1 MKASFNR
8 HMNLTE
14 LLDQTASNRPKKVA
28 LIEGDAIISYAE
40 LVEKVNILALQL
52 RAFHLSSGYRV
63 GLCLPN
69 SISYVALT
77 FALWRI
83 NAVVVPIP
91 TECTE
96 EEFSNIAVTM
106 RLEAIIGQKPRGQST
121 LLSADCFYTK
131 LTPATPTDNHGL
143 NIAFI
148 RFTSG
153 TTSARKGVVLSHE
166 TICGRV
172 AAANKSLRIGPD
184 DTVMWCLPMS
194 HHFLVTIVLYLS
206 AGATVVLA
214 RHVLARPF
222 LEAVNKW
229 RGTVLY
235 AAPFHY
241 ALLARDNSE
250 IKIPS
255 VRLAVATTCSLPQD
269 VAVNFHQ
276 RFGLRLTPALG
287 VIELG
292 LVCVNDDPA
301 TRANSVGRPQPDCAV
316 RIRNPDRDGY
326 GEVVFA
332 GPGIFDAYDNPWTP
346 REQMMPDGWFATGD
360 IGRVDEQGYLFLAGR
375 KVAVINLAG
384 RKVFPEEIETVLN
397 RHPAV
402 LESRVFGATHP
413 HLGETV
419 EAEIVLNQP
428 GAGLDSVR
436 AFCREHLASYKI
448 PTRFTIVNALP
459 RTPVTGKIRRAFVAA

>member
-1 MKASFNR
+1 
-8 HMNLTE
+8 
-14 LLDQTASNRPKKVA
+14 
-28 LIEGDAIISYAE
+28 
-40 LVEKVNILALQL
+40 
-52 RAFHLSSGYRV
+52 
-63 GLCLPN
+63 
-69 SISYVALT
+69 
-77 FALWRI
+77 
-83 NAVVVPIP
+83 
-91 TECTE
+91 
-96 EEFSNIAVTM
+96 
-106 RLEAIIGQKPRGQST
+106 
-121 LLSADCFYTK
+121 LSADCFYTK

-184 DTVMWCLPMS
+184 DTVMWYLPMS

>member
-1 MKASFNR
+1 
-8 HMNLTE
+8 MNLTE
-14 LLDQTASNRPKKVA
+14 LLDKTASRWPQKSA
-28 LIEGDAIISYAE
+28 LIEGDISVSYAG
-40 LVEKVNILALQL
+40 LVQKIAAATLQL
-52 RAFHLSSGYRV
+52 QALHLRSRCRV

-91 TECTE
+91 TECTDE
-96 EEFSNIAVTM
+96 ESSNIAETM
-106 RLEAIIGQKPRGQST
+106 RLDAIISQKSRGESVS
-121 LLSADCFYTK
+121 LSQDVFFTK
-131 LTPATPTDNHGL
+131 LTPSSPPDNHGL
-143 NIAFI
+143 NLAFI

-153 TTSARKGVVLSHE
+153 TTSAQKGVVLSHE
-166 TICGRV
+166 TIRDRV
-172 AAANKSLRIGPD
+172 AAANKFLRISPD

-206 AGATVVLA
+206 AGATIVLA

-222 LEAVNKW
+222 LEAVNRW
-229 RGTVLY
+229 QGTVLY

-241 ALLARDNSE
+241 ALLARDNSDA
-250 IKIPS
+250 KIS
-255 VRLAVATTCSLPQD
+255 STRLAVATTCSLPPD
-269 VAVNFHQ
+269 VAENFHQ

-301 TRANSVGRPQPDCAV
+301 SRPDSVGRPQPDYAIN
-316 RIRNPDRDGY
+316 IRNPDRDGY

-332 GPGIFDAYDNPWTP
+332 GPGFFDAYDNPWTP
-346 REQMMPDGWFATGD
+346 REQLMPDGWFVTGD
-360 IGRVDEQGYLFLAGR
+360 IGRVDAQGYLFLAGR

-397 RHPAV
+397 RHPDV
-402 LESRVFGATHP
+402 RESRVFGAMHP

-419 EAEIVLNQP
+419 EAEIVLHQS

-448 PTRFTIVNALP
+448 PTRFNVVSALP
-459 RTPVTGKIRRAFVAA
+459 RTPVTGKIRRAAAVA

>member
-1 MKASFNR
+1 
-8 HMNLTE
+8 MNLME
-14 LLDQTASNRPKKVA
+14 LLDQTASNWPKKTA
-28 LIEGDAIISYAE
+28 LKEGETVVSYAK
-40 LVEKVNILALQL
+40 LVEAINIFALQL
-52 RAFHLSSGYRV
+52 LTFQSSAGCRV

-69 SISYVALT
+69 SINYVALT

-91 TECTE
+91 MECTE
-96 EEFSNIAVTM
+96 EEFLNIVATM
-106 RLEAIIGQKPRGQST
+106 RLEAVITQKPRGQSAP
-121 LLSADCFYTK
+121 LQPDCFFTK
-131 LTPATPTDNHGL
+131 LLPPSPPDNHGL

-166 TICGRV
+166 TIRDRI
-172 AAANKSLRIGPD
+172 AASNKFLRIGPD
-184 DTVMWCLPMS
+184 DTVIWCLPMS
-194 HHFLVTIVLYLS
+194 HHFLVTIVLYMS
-206 AGATVVLA
+206 VGATVVLA
-214 RHVLARPF
+214 RHVLAQPF
-222 LEAVNKW
+222 LEAVNRW
-229 RGTVLY
+229 HGTVLY

-241 ALLARDNSE
+241 ALLARDNSGA
-250 IKIPS
+250 KISS
-255 VRLAVATTCSLPQD
+255 VRLAVSTTCSLPQD
-269 VAVNFHQ
+269 VAENFRQ

-301 TRANSVGRPQPDCAV
+301 ARQDSVGRPQPDYAV
-316 RIRNPDRDGY
+316 QIRNPDHDGY

-332 GPGIFDAYDNPWTP
+332 GPGFFDAYDNPWTP
-346 REQMMPDGWFATGD
+346 REQLMPDGWFATGD
-360 IGRVDEQGYLFLAGR
+360 IGRIDAQGYLFLAGR

-384 RKVFPEEIETVLN
+384 RKVFPEEIESVLN
-397 RHPAV
+397 RHPDV
-402 LESRVFGATHP
+402 RESRVFGATHP

-436 AFCREHLASYKI
+436 VFCREHLASYKI
-448 PTRFTIVNALP
+448 PTRFTVVNALP
-459 RTPVTGKIRRAFVAA
+459 RTPVTGKIRRAATVA

>member
-1 MKASFNR
+1 
-8 HMNLTE
+8 MNLTE
-14 LLDQTASNRPKKVA
+14 LLDRAASDWPKKTA
-28 LIEGDAIISYAE
+28 LIEGDVLVSYAD
-40 LVEKVNILALQL
+40 LAGKINDLALQL
-52 RAFHLSSGYRV
+52 RAFQLAPGCRV

-83 NAVVVPIP
+83 NAVVVPVP
-91 TECTE
+91 TEFTE
-96 EEFSNIAVTM
+96 EEFSSIAETM
-106 RLEAIIGQKPRGQST
+106 RLEAIIGRKSRGQSVP
-121 LLSADCFYTK
+121 LAPELFFTK
-131 LTPATPTDNHGL
+131 LNPSSPLDNHGL
-143 NIAFI
+143 NLAFI

-166 TICGRV
+166 TIRDRV
-172 AAANKSLRIGPD
+172 MAANKFLHISSD

-206 AGATVVLA
+206 AGATIVLA

-222 LEAVNKW
+222 LETVNKW
-229 RGTVLY
+229 QGTVLY
-235 AAPFHY
+235 AAPFHF

-269 VAVNFHQ
+269 VAENFHQ

-301 TRANSVGRPQPDCAV
+301 TRPHSVGRPQPDYAV
-316 RIRNPDRDGY
+316 HIRNPDADGF
-326 GEVVFA
+326 GEVVFS
-332 GPGIFDAYDNPWTP
+332 GPGFFDAYDNPWTP
-346 REQMMPDGWFATGD
+346 REQLMPDGWFATGD
-360 IGRVDEQGYLFLAGR
+360 IGRVDAQGYLFLAGR
-375 KVAVINLAG
+375 KVAIINLAG

-402 LESRVFGATHP
+402 RESRVFGATHP

-419 EAEIVLNQP
+419 EAEIVLHQP
-428 GAGLDSVR
+428 AAGLDSVR
-436 AFCREHLASYKI
+436 AFCREQLASYKI
-448 PTRFTIVNALP
+448 PTRFTIVSALP
-459 RTPVTGKIRRAFVAA
+459 RTPVTGKIRRAVAAAAHD

>member
-1 MKASFNR
+1 
-8 HMNLTE
+8 MNLTE
-14 LLDQTASNRPKKVA
+14 LLDRTATRWPQKTA
-28 LIEGDAIISYAE
+28 LIEGDNIVSYAG
-40 LVEKVNILALQL
+40 LVQKIAALASQLQALQV
-52 RAFHLSSGYRV
+52 HSGCRV

-69 SISYVALT
+69 SINYVEMT

-91 TECTE
+91 MECTE
-96 EEFSNIAVTM
+96 EESSGIAATM
-106 RLEAIIGQKPRGQST
+106 RLEAIISQKPRGQST
-121 LLSADCFYTK
+121 PLSTDCFFTK
-131 LTPATPTDNHGL
+131 LTPASPPDNHGL

-153 TTSARKGVVLSHE
+153 TTSTCKGVVLSHE
-166 TICGRV
+166 TICDRV
-172 AAANKSLRIGPD
+172 TASNKSLHIGPD

-206 AGATVVLA
+206 VGATVVLA

-222 LEAVNKW
+222 LEAVNRW

-241 ALLARDNSE
+241 ALLARDNSDV
-250 IKIPS
+250 KISS
-255 VRLAVATTCSLPQD
+255 VRLAASTTCSLPQD

-292 LVCVNDDPA
+292 LVCVNDNPA
-301 TRANSVGRPQPDCAV
+301 VRWDSVGRSQSDYAV
-316 RIRNPDRDGY
+316 HIRNPDRDGY
-326 GEVVFA
+326 GEVFFA
-332 GPGIFDAYDNPWTP
+332 GPGFLDAYDNPWTP
-346 REQMMPDGWFATGD
+346 REQLMPDGWFATGD
-360 IGRVDEQGYLFLAGR
+360 IGRIDGQGYLFLTGR

-384 RKVFPEEIETVLN
+384 RKVFPEEIEAVLN
-397 RHPAV
+397 RHPV
-402 LESRVFGATHP
+402 VRESRVYGMTHP

-428 GAGLDSVR
+428 DAGLDSVR

-448 PTRFTIVNALP
+448 PTRFTIVHTLP
-459 RTPVTGKIRRAFVAA
+459 RTPVTGKIRRAAAVA

>member
-1 MKASFNR
+1 
-8 HMNLTE
+8 MNVTE
-14 LLDQTASNRPKKVA
+14 LLDKTAGRWQQKPA
-28 LIEGDAIISYAE
+28 LIEGEIILSYAGLIQKIAE
-40 LVEKVNILALQL
+40 LAAQLHMLQVQP
-52 RAFHLSSGYRV
+52 GCRV

-69 SISYVALT
+69 SINYVALT
-77 FALWRI
+77 FALWRVK
-83 NAVVVPIP
+83 AVVVPIP
-91 TECTE
+91 TECTDE
-96 EEFSNIAVTM
+96 ESSNIAETM
-106 RLEAIIGQKPRGQST
+106 RLEAIIGQKPRGKSAQ
-121 LLSADCFYTK
+121 LSADCFFTK
-131 LTPATPTDNHGL
+131 MAPATLPDNHGL

-166 TICGRV
+166 TIRDRI
-172 AAANKSLRIGPD
+172 AAANKSLRIAPD
-184 DTVMWCLPMS
+184 DTVIWCLPMS

-206 AGATVVLA
+206 VGATIVLA

-222 LEAVNKW
+222 LEAINRW

-241 ALLARDNSE
+241 ALLARDNSDA
-250 IKIPS
+250 KISS

-269 VAVNFHQ
+269 VAENFHQ
-276 RFGLRLTPALG
+276 RFGLRLTSALG

-292 LVCVNDDPA
+292 LVCVNDDSA
-301 TRANSVGRPQPDCAV
+301 ARADSVGRPQPDYAV
-316 RIRNPDRDGY
+316 HIRNPDPDGY

-332 GPGIFDAYDNPWTP
+332 GPGFFDAYDNPWTT
-346 REQMMPDGWFATGD
+346 REQLMPDGWFATGD
-360 IGRVDEQGYLFLAGR
+360 IGRVDTQGYLFLVGR

-402 LESRVFGATHP
+402 RESRVFGTTHS

-419 EAEIVLNQP
+419 EAEIVLHQP
-428 GAGLDSVR
+428 DAGLDSVR
-436 AFCREHLASYKI
+436 AFCREQLASYKI
-448 PTRFTIVNALP
+448 PTRFTIVSALP
-459 RTPVTGKIRRAFVAA
+459 RTPVTGKIRRAAAVA

>member
-1 MKASFNR
+1 
-8 HMNLTE
+8 MNLTE
-14 LLDQTASNRPKKVA
+14 LLDQTASRWPKKPA
-28 LIEGDAIISYAE
+28 LIEGEIILSYAGLVQKIAE
-40 LVEKVNILALQL
+40 LAAQLQL
-52 RAFHLSSGYRV
+52 LQMKPGCRV

-83 NAVVVPIP
+83 NAVAVPIP

-96 EEFSNIAVTM
+96 EEVSNIAATM
-106 RLEAIIGQKPRGQST
+106 RLEAIISPKPHAQSVS
-121 LLSADCFYTK
+121 LAPELFFTK
-131 LTPATPTDNHGL
+131 LTPSSPPENHGL

-166 TICGRV
+166 TIRDRV
-172 AAANKSLRIGPD
+172 SASNKLLRIGPD

-206 AGATVVLA
+206 AGATIVLA

-229 RGTVLY
+229 HGTVLY

-241 ALLARDNSE
+241 ALLSRDNSDA
-250 IKIPS
+250 KISS
-255 VRLAVATTCSLPQD
+255 VRLAVATTCSLPPD
-269 VAVNFHQ
+269 VAENFHQ

-292 LVCVNDDPA
+292 LVCVNDDPS
-301 TRANSVGRPQPDCAV
+301 TRADSVGRPQPDYAV
-316 RIRNPDRDGY
+316 HIRNPDRDGY
-326 GEVVFA
+326 GEIVFA
-332 GPGIFDAYDNPWTP
+332 GPGFFDAYDDPWTP
-346 REQMMPDGWFATGD
+346 REQLMPDGWFATGD
-360 IGRVDEQGYLFLAGR
+360 IGRVDAQGYLFLAGR

-384 RKVFPEEIETVLN
+384 RKVFPEEIEAVLN

-402 LESRVFGATHP
+402 RESRVFGATHP

-419 EAEIVLNQP
+419 EAEVVLHQP
-428 GAGLDSVR
+428 DAGLDPVR

-448 PTRFTIVNALP
+448 PTRFTVVSALP
-459 RTPVTGKIRRAFVAA
+459 RTPVTGKIRRAAAVA

>member
-1 MKASFNR
+1 
-8 HMNLTE
+8 MNLTE
-14 LLDQTASNRPKKVA
+14 LLDQTASRWPRKPA
-28 LIEGDAIISYAE
+28 LIEGEIILSYAGLVQKIAE
-40 LVEKVNILALQL
+40 LAAQLQL
-52 RAFHLSSGYRV
+52 LQMKPCCRV

-69 SISYVALT
+69 SINYVALT
-77 FALWRI
+77 FALWRV

-96 EEFSNIAVTM
+96 EESSNIAEAM
-106 RLEAIIGQKPRGQST
+106 RLDAIIGQKPHGQSVR
-121 LLSADCFYTK
+121 LSADLFFTK
-131 LTPATPTDNHGL
+131 LSPTSPPENHGL
-143 NIAFI
+143 NVAFI

-166 TICGRV
+166 TIRDRV
-172 AAANKSLRIGPD
+172 LASNKFLRIGPD

-206 AGATVVLA
+206 VGATIVLA

-222 LEAVNKW
+222 LEAVNRW

-241 ALLARDNSE
+241 ALLARDNSDA
-250 IKIPS
+250 KISS
-255 VRLAVATTCSLPQD
+255 VRLAVSTTCSLPQD
-269 VAVNFHQ
+269 VAENFHQ

-292 LVCVNDDPA
+292 LVCVNDNPA
-301 TRANSVGRPQPDCAV
+301 ARADSVGRPQPDYAV
-316 RIRNPDRDGY
+316 HIRNPDSDGY
-326 GEVVFA
+326 GEIVFA
-332 GPGIFDAYDNPWTP
+332 GPGFFDAYDNPWTP
-346 REQMMPDGWFATGD
+346 REQLMPDGWFATGD
-360 IGRVDEQGYLFLAGR
+360 IGRVDAQGYLFLAGR

-397 RHPAV
+397 RHPDV
-402 LESRVFGATHP
+402 RESRVFGATHP

-419 EAEIVLNQP
+419 EAEIVLNAP
-428 GAGLDSVR
+428 DAGLDSVR
-436 AFCREHLASYKI
+436 AFCREQLASYKI
-448 PTRFTIVNALP
+448 PTRFTVVNALP
-459 RTPVTGKIRRAFVAA
+459 RTPVTGKIRRATAVA

>member
-1 MKASFNR
+1 
-8 HMNLTE
+8 MNLTK
-14 LLDQTASNRPKKVA
+14 LLDVTVSRWPQKPA
-28 LIEGDAIISYAE
+28 LIEDNKIVSYEDLIRKITE
-40 LVEKVNILALQL
+40 LASQLQALRIQPGC
-52 RAFHLSSGYRV
+52 RI

-69 SISYVALT
+69 SINYVALT
-77 FALWRI
+77 FALWRVK
-83 NAVVVPIP
+83 AVVVPIP
-91 TECTE
+91 TECTDE
-96 EEFSNIAVTM
+96 ESSNIAEAI
-106 RLEAIIGQKPRGQST
+106 RLEAIIGQKPHGQSVS
-121 LLSADCFYTK
+121 LASELFFTK
-131 LTPATPTDNHGL
+131 LTPSSPPENHGL

-166 TICGRV
+166 TIRDRV

-206 AGATVVLA
+206 VGATIVLA

-222 LEAVNKW
+222 LEAINRW
-229 RGTVLY
+229 HGTVLY

-241 ALLARDNSE
+241 ALLARDNSNA
-250 IKIPS
+250 KIFS

-269 VAVNFHQ
+269 VAENFHQ

-292 LVCVNDDPA
+292 LVCVNDDPTA
-301 TRANSVGRPQPDCAV
+301 RADSVGRPQPDYAV
-316 RIRNPDRDGY
+316 HIRNPDREGY
-326 GEVVFA
+326 GEIVFA
-332 GPGIFDAYDNPWTP
+332 GPGFFDAYDNPWTP
-346 REQMMPDGWFATGD
+346 REQLMPDGWFATGD
-360 IGRVDEQGYLFLAGR
+360 IGRVDAQGYLFLAGR

-397 RHPAV
+397 RHPDV
-402 LESRVFGATHP
+402 RESRVFGATHP

-419 EAEIVLNQP
+419 EAEIVLHQP
-428 GAGLDSVR
+428 DAGLDSVR
-436 AFCREHLASYKI
+436 AFCREQLASYKI

-459 RTPVTGKIRRAFVAA
+459 RTPVTGKIRRATAVA